1 MRFCVLIGLTHNT
14 SNEFFATHNSANL
27 GQRQIRC
34 VNNWRN
40 RSPLWMSFL
49 TTWTNQRADV
59 YKRFSHVINARS
71 FVPPLFDCTQSR
83 LCPLD
88 RMRTRLNAVPHCR
101 QTRSGFL
108 AKRCFLR
115 VSSSQRPPFGC
126 SDQNYAHV
134 STGHREG
141 GRPDS
146 IVSRETRTHVAEAP
160 RAHRTR
166 RPQGE
171 RAPRIVT
178 RPRLS
183 RGKKPGKE
191 DGPGTLFTRRGR
203 ARETSRRVFFARI
216 AVEWHRDGV
225 FSRSCGARLVRA
237 SPRSSQR
244 ARTQSPVARFP
255 HREGNFSVNVH
266 GGFFPRDSG
275 RRRAGCSTRARDHL
289 NPGFSRMNPPGV
301 LRATTRFSAYY
312 TRHHRTRR
320 GDTIATP

>member
-1 MRFCVLIGLTHNT
+1 MSTGPYANQAKCGPTLPPNSQWVSRQALFSPRIVVTAAAFRVFRSELT
-14 SNEFFATHNSANL
+14 
-27 GQRQIRC
+27 
-34 VNNWRN
+34 
-40 RSPLWMSFL
+40 
-49 TTWTNQRADV
+49 
-59 YKRFSHVINARS
+59 
-71 FVPPLFDCTQSR
+71 
-83 LCPLD
+83 
-88 RMRTRLNAVPHCR
+88 RTRR
-101 QTRSGFL
+101 R
-108 AKRCFLR
+108 
-115 VSSSQRPPFGC
+115 
-126 SDQNYAHV
+126 DD
-134 STGHREG
+134 REG

-237 SPRSSQR
+237 SPRSSRR

-301 LRATTRFSAYY
+301 LRATVQFPAYY

-320 GDTIATP
+320 GDTIATH

>member
-1 MRFCVLIGLTHNT
+1 
-14 SNEFFATHNSANL
+14 
-27 GQRQIRC
+27 
-34 VNNWRN
+34 
-40 RSPLWMSFL
+40 MSFL
-49 TTWTNQRADV
+49 TTWTNHVTEKRG
-59 YKRFSHVINARS
+59 RFSHVINARS

-88 RMRTRLNAVPHCR
+88 RMRIRVNAVPHCR
-101 QTRSGFL
+101 QSRSGFL

-134 STGHREG
+134 STGHRER

-203 ARETSRRVFFARI
+203 ARETSRRVFLPESPLNGIVTAFSRVRAVRVSFARHL
-216 AVEWHRDGV
+216 ARH
-225 FSRSCGARLVRA
+225 GAPARNRP
-237 SPRSSQR
+237 SPGSH
-244 ARTQSPVARFP
+244 T
-255 HREGNFSVNVH
+255 
-266 GGFFPRDSG
+266 G
-275 RRRAGCSTRARDHL
+275 RGTFR
-289 NPGFSRMNPPGV
+289 
-301 LRATTRFSAYY
+301 
-312 TRHHRTRR
+312 
-320 GDTIATP
+320 